1 MLGIHCRPATHFA
14 WCEMF
19 RLLASLHGAFARSC
33 SASRSHTFKGITW
46 NYLVP
51 VVLGGSSLEIDFST
65 SSFQAVLGFSWLVH
79 LAAVNAHMQARTHT
93 HTHMWRMRCQPCR
106 HRWPAVC
113 SSVSPSSLASYLGD
127 HDVLQHGGI
136 HSKILSHQPRRTI
149 IFSLV
154 LGDRKMQTI
163 ACGWLQDLQETLTS
177 TTTLLCFR
185 HESIRLVKLTE
196 IHLKF

>member
-1 MLGIHCRPATHFA
+1 MCWGSTAGQLRTSLGVRCFDSLPPYTVLSPEAAVPQEATPSK
-14 WCEMF
+14 E
-19 RLLASLHGAFARSC
+19 
-33 SASRSHTFKGITW
+33 SHGITL
-46 NYLVP
+46 YLWCWEVP
-51 VVLGGSSLEIDFST
+51 HLRLTSVPPVFKLFLVFPGLSIWLRST
-65 SSFQAVLGFSWLVH
+65 HTCRHA
-79 LAAVNAHMQARTHT
+79 HT